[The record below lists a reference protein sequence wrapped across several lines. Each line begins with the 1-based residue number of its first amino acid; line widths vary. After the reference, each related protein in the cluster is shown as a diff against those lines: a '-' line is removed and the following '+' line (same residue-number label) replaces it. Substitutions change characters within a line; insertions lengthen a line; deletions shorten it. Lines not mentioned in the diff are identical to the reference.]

1 MTLTEML
8 ANMAEANAKFRPQ
21 ARAEWADAIMLEL
34 TEAFTPERLS
44 EVFAAERE
52 GRCVVLPVKPGD
64 SVVPFESTGIAP
76 QKVEA
81 VTLYA
86 NGRVTLDF
94 HEYRMVQKWVDEWS
108 EGDASDYTRAE
119 AEEALRQK

>member
-1 MTLTEML
+1 MTADIPLDRL
-8 ANMAEANAKFRPQ
+8 EA
-21 ARAEWADAIMLEL
+21 L
-34 TEAFTPERLS
+34 
-44 EVFAAERE
+44 VAAERE